1 MSSVCFLSS
10 CRGWTQSSP
19 VSLSFSACRSYLE
32 SRMIQMKCQG
42 WKVVAVVCRGHSNSP
57 ETGSCGQGWWSFAHR
72 ALPSMWSKVSVRH
85 LDRLRTPVPLN
96 FFNNFIHLFMV
107 VLGLCWCSLAVS
119 SCGEWGPLFVVMH
132 GLLIAMASPCCGA
145 QALGHM
151 GFSSCSTW
159 AQ

>member
-1 MSSVCFLSS
+1 MPALRDGSDGGGTAQMEDHPSRGRSCRTVMSSVCFLSS

-72 ALPSMWSKVSVRH
+72 ALPSMWSKVSMRH

-96 FFNNFIHLFMV
+96 FLIILFIYLW
-107 VLGLCWCSLAVS
+107 LCWVFVGAHWLSLVAASGGHS
-119 SCGEWGPLFVVMH
+119 SL
-132 GLLIAMASPCCGA
+132 
-145 QALGHM
+145 
-151 GFSSCSTW
+151 
-159 AQ
+159 